1 MNSIFSLIIGKYTKF
16 YKFLYNKSYIFIVL
30 NILTIFN
37 CEVDAIFEKDV
48 DMANYQYS
56 DDSSNIP
63 SSNIKNSEISVR
75 KISIRIRFGSNSF
88 ATANVTVTLPLPLP
102 LQVYKI

>member
-37 CEVDAIFEKDV
+37 CEAIFEKDV
-48 DMANYQYS
+48 NMANYQYS

-63 SSNIKNSEISVR
+63 SSNI
-75 KISIRIRFGSNSF
+75 
-88 ATANVTVTLPLPLP
+88 
-102 LQVYKI
+102 

>member
-30 NILTIFN
+30 NILIIFN
-37 CEVDAIFEKDV
+37 CEVNAIFEKDV

-56 DDSSNIP
+56 NDSSNIP
-63 SSNIKNSEISVR
+63 SSNIKNSEISNIKLVFEKYR
-75 KISIRIRFGSNSF
+75 SRSDLDRILLL
-88 ATANVTVTLPLPLP
+88 ALTLP
-102 LQVYKI
+102 